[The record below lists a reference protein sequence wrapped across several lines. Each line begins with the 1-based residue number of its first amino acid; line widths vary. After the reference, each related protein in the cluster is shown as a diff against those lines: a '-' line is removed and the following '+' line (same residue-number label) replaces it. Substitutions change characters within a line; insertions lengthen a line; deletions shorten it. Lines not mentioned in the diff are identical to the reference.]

1 MWKRLK
7 RQDFSNSFFYEN
19 CELEP
24 EQKPEPNRNLS
35 KVGTGPVKIVT
46 GYGFAT
52 FMDHGNTAYL
62 AAGEPKG
69 WQYDDHED
77 EIPEGFLHNRMVFSR
92 PVRQTKF

>member
-1 MWKRLK
+1 
-7 RQDFSNSFFYEN
+7 
-19 CELEP
+19 
-24 EQKPEPNRNLS
+24 
-35 KVGTGPVKIVT
+35 
-46 GYGFAT
+46 
-52 FMDHGNTAYL
+52 MDHGNTAYL